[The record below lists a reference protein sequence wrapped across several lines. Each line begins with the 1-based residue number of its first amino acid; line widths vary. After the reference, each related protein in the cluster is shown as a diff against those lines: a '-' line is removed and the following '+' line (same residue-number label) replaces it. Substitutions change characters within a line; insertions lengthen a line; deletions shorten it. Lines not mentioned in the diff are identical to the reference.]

1 MAAMSLQFENLG
13 VSYGAVRALDGV
25 TLALEP
31 GEMFFLLGPSGCGK
45 STLLRTVAGFIDDFD
60 GELRIGGET
69 LRGVPPHKR
78 DFGMVF
84 QNYAL
89 FPHLTVEG
97 NVAFG
102 LEARH
107 VPADERTRRVGEAL
121 EMVGLA
127 GLNQR
132 RPGELSGGQ
141 QQRVALA
148 RALVIRPRVLL
159 LDEPLSNLDARL
171 RWEMREEI
179 RRIHRQTRITTLY
192 VTHDQKEALSLA
204 DRMALL
210 NAGKVEAVGAP
221 RELYH
226 RPPTRFCAEFLGD
239 VNLLPG
245 TVVPDGRSVQTAAGA
260 VPVPPASCRPECRLE
275 AGGTV
280 LVFCRPENV
289 ALEPASAA
297 PGGAGAE
304 TLQLPARVASVAF
317 LGESTLYELE
327 LAEGRRWR
335 ALRHETSA
343 QGLPEG
349 AAVRVS
355 VPRQAWAVVGQ

>member
-1 MAAMSLQFENLG
+1 MSLEIINLC
-13 VSYGAVRALDGV
+13 VNYNATRALDGV
-25 TLALEP
+25 SLKLEP

-45 STLLRTVAGFIDDFD
+45 STLLRAVAGFIAQFEGDI
-60 GELRIGGET
+60 RIAGQSI
-69 LRGVPPHKR
+69 RGLPPHRR

-102 LEARH
+102 LKARH
-107 VPADERTRRVGEAL
+107 TPAAERKSRVADAL
-121 EMVGLA
+121 QMVGLR
-127 GLNQR
+127 GLESR

-159 LDEPLSNLDARL
+159 LDEPLSNLDAKL

-204 DRMALL
+204 DRMAIL
-210 NAGKVEAVGAP
+210 NAGKIDALGSP

-226 RPPTRFCAEFLGD
+226 RPLTHFSAGFLGD
-239 VNLLPG
+239 VNALNG
-245 TVVPDGRSVQTAAGA
+245 TVAADGRSVNTPLGVVELNSNAMPAELTVNA
-260 VPVPPASCRPECRLE
+260 PV
-275 AGGTV
+275 TI
-280 LVFCRPENV
+280 FCRPENV
-289 ALEPASAA
+289 MMAA
-297 PGGAGAE
+297 PDRSAPWPGDCRPLA
-304 TLQLPARVASVAF
+304 VASVMSSAF
-317 LGESTLYELE
+317 LGESTLYEIALPGE
-327 LAEGRRWR
+327 IRWR
-335 ALRHETSA
+335 ALRHE
-343 QGLPEG
+343 G
-349 AAVRVS
+349 AEARFADGASVRLAVNRH
-355 VPRQAWAVVGQ
+355 AWAVLEDSG